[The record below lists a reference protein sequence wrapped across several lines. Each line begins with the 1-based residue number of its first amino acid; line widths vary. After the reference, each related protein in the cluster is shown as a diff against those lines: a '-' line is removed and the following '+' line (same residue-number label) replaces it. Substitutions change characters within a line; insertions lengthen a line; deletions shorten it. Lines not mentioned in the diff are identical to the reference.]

1 MEKHKANI
9 RLSNIS
15 EIKYGGIR
23 LALRKGFNELR
34 NKSNILSRSSIT
46 HLNNTNAY
54 KDILS
59 VIICT
64 YDRPTS
70 AAEAAKSVTAQLPQI
85 PFEVIVVNNSDREFP
100 KTLLP
105 DGVRLISE
113 PRLGLSR
120 ARNTG
125 ARHAHGEYL
134 LYIDDD
140 AIAMPR
146 LAETMY
152 NAFIKHPDCAIIG
165 GQIYLKLPNPVPEI
179 FLPGREALWSA
190 YTVPYKRFRKIRGD
204 YELPYGACFGIRH
217 SALDTLG
224 GFSEDFGRC
233 GNNFAGGEE
242 TALCYL
248 AKNSGMKIGIE
259 PQAAVRHMVDES
271 RFSAEHVRR
280 TIYEGTVT
288 YYRLCK
294 AGYTGQTWT
303 ETYVRERLKIA
314 HTEAERLKKR
324 GRETAA
330 FYKECEISA
339 FEAVLNI
346 IEEDTECSC
355 SSGFTSIRSDI
366 KKIT

>member
-1 MEKHKANI
+1 MGKQKANI

-23 LALRKGFNELR
+23 LALRKGLNELR
-34 NKSNILSRSSIT
+34 NKSNILSNKSIT
-46 HLNNTNAY
+46 NRNIANAY
-54 KDILS
+54 KDVLS

-64 YDRPTS
+64 YDRPAS
-70 AAEAAKSVTAQLPQI
+70 AAEAAKSVTAQIPQI

-100 KTLLP
+100 KEQLP
-105 DGVRLISE
+105 NGVRLISE
-113 PRLGLSR
+113 PHLGLSR

-125 ARHAHGEYL
+125 ARHARGEYL

-140 AIAMPR
+140 AVAMPR

-152 NAFIKHPDCAIIG
+152 NAFCRHPDCAIIG
-165 GQIYLKLPNPVPEI
+165 GQIYLNLPKPVPKI

-217 SALDTLG
+217 SVLDSLG

-259 PQAAVRHMVDES
+259 PRAAVRHMVDVS
-271 RFSAEHVRR
+271 RFSSEHVRR

-303 ETYVRERLKIA
+303 ANYIKERLNIA
-314 HTEAERLKKR
+314 NAEWERLKKHS
-324 GRETAA
+324 RETAA
-330 FYKECEISA
+330 FYKDCEISA
-339 FEAVLNI
+339 LKAVLNM
-346 IEEDTECSC
+346 IEEEQRKC

-366 KKIT
+366 RKIT

>member
-1 MEKHKANI
+1 MKKQKANI
-9 RLSNIS
+9 RLSNVS

-34 NKSNILSRSSIT
+34 NKSNILSSKSIMRR
-46 HLNNTNAY
+46 NITNAY

-64 YDRPTS
+64 YDRPVS
-70 AAEAAKSVTAQLPQI
+70 AAEAAKSVTAQMPQI
-85 PFEVIVVNNSDREFP
+85 PLEVIVVSNSDREFP

-105 DGVRLISE
+105 DGVRLICE

-125 ARHAHGEYL
+125 ASHAHGEYL

-146 LAETMY
+146 LAENMY
-152 NAFIKHPDCAIIG
+152 NAFIRHPDCAIIG
-165 GQIYLKLPNPVPEI
+165 GQIHLKLPKPVPGI

-190 YTVPYKRFRKIRGD
+190 YTVPYRRFRKIRGD

-217 SALDTLG
+217 SVLDALG

-288 YYRLCK
+288 YYRLCRD
-294 AGYTGQTWT
+294 GYTGQVWT
-303 ETYVRERLKIA
+303 EAYVRERLKIA
-314 HTEAERLKKR
+314 HAEAKRLKNH
-324 GRETAA
+324 GQETAV

-339 FEAVLNI
+339 FEAVLKM
-346 IEEDTECSC
+346 IEEDAECSC

-366 KKIT
+366 KKII